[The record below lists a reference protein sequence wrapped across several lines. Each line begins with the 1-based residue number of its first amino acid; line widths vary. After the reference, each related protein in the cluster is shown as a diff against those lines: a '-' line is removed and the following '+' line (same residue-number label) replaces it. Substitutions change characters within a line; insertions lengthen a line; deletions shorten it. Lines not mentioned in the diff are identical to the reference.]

1 MFFGHKNIRN
11 IKAAHSMGDINFCSS
26 VLLSKNK
33 GSTQNMFFCSSVK
46 KKKEHMKFVLLFFC
60 LKNTSSVYNL

>member
-1 MFFGHKNIRN
+1 
-11 IKAAHSMGDINFCSS
+11 MGDINFCSS

>member
-1 MFFGHKNIRN
+1 
-11 IKAAHSMGDINFCSS
+11 MGDINFCSS

-46 KKKEHMKFVLLFFC
+46 KQREYTKYVLLFFC
-60 LKNTSSVYNL
+60 QKTKGVHNNSSSVKN